1 MMMETGTEKFKR
13 KFAENPFVPVGCA
26 VTAVV
31 LAGGLRT
38 FVSGGDSRTQQ
49 KFMRARI
56 FAQGA
61 TVVALAVGAIMTDN
75 KSPTGKYLNGLKD
88 QLLGKPVAGDETK

>member
-1 MMMETGTEKFKR
+1 MMMESGMDKFKR
-13 KFAENPFVPVGCA
+13 KFTENPFVPVGCA
-26 VTAVV
+26 VTAVI

-61 TVVALAVGAIMTDN
+61 TVVALAVGAVMADN
-75 KSPTGKYLNGLKD
+75 TSATGQYLNGLKD
-88 QLLGKPVAGDETK
+88 SVFGKKDETK